1 MQAEAIIQALKIAQN
16 QARQSGEICIPE
28 KTPLVECGLDN
39 FDCPICHNTGYVNK
53 KHDDGTLW
61 ASECVCMPR
70 RVSIRRLNQSGLR
83 DSLLRY
89 TMANYVADT
98 PERKKVLRAAEDF
111 CKADSG
117 WFFISGKSGSG
128 KTHIC
133 TAICGRLMDANKN
146 VRYMLWRDESLLLK
160 ALTTEGEEYQRLI
173 QPLKSVS
180 VLYIDDFLKVKGREE
195 KYITPADI
203 NLAFEILNS
212 RYNNSQLRTIIS
224 SEMTLFE
231 ILGLDEATGGRIY
244 ERAKGYVIEAPR
256 VNYRLEGKQ

>member
-1 MQAEAIIQALKIAQN
+1 MQAEAILAALKIAQQ
-16 QARQSGEICIPE
+16 QARRNGEISTPDS
-28 KTPLVECGLDN
+28 PLVECGLN
-39 FDCPICHNTGYVNK
+39 NVDCPICNNTGCVIK

-70 RVSIRRLNQSGLR
+70 RVSIRRINQSGLR

-146 VRYMLWRDESLLLK
+146 VRYMLWRDETVRLK
-160 ALTTEGEEYQRLI
+160 ALTTDGEEYQSRI
-173 QPLKSVS
+173 KPFKSVP
-180 VLYIDDFLKVKGREE
+180 VLYIDDFLKGGHTE
-195 KYITPADI
+195 ADLR
-203 NLAFEILNS
+203 LAFEILNS
-212 RYNNSQLRTIIS
+212 RYNDSSLRTIIS
-224 SEMTLFE
+224 SELTLFE
-231 ILGLDEATGGRIY
+231 ILGLDEAVGGRIY
-244 ERAKGYVIEAPR
+244 ERSRGYVLEAPR
-256 VNYRLEGKQ
+256 ENWRLKHDE